1 MISQRL
7 NLEIRLLYLRLVN
20 NDIRSEVSKYNLP
33 YNKLTIKSGVKIV
46 DDRIVIKNKNNNDID
61 KTYNYL
67 RSRVFDYFPYPIEE
81 SNKYEIYPYIEDVY
95 EPREQKAMDM
105 VHLLSLLHSKTTFY
119 REVDIDK
126 NKKIYEDIVNDIDYL
141 NNYYNELISL
151 IEKDVYMSPSS
162 YLIARNINIIFS
174 SIYYVKD
181 NIDKWY
187 KLIEDNKNERVS
199 YIHNNINL
207 DHYLKSDKPYLISWN
222 KSRVDSPIYD
232 LLSFYKNHYLEFDF
246 DDLFH
251 YYESNYPLKDN
262 ERLLL
267 FIYMAI
273 PPKIVIDGSEYD
285 MCIKINKNMEY
296 LYKTSNL
303 IMNYQK

>member
-1 MISQRL
+1 M
-7 NLEIRLLYLRLVN
+7 N
-20 NDIRSEVSKYNLP
+20 NDLRGKISKYKLP
-33 YNKLTIKSGVKIV
+33 GEVFTIKSGARIIDNK
-46 DDRIVIKNKNNNDID
+46 IVIKNKVNDSID
-61 KTYNYL
+61 RTYDYL
-67 RSRVFDYFPYPIEE
+67 KSRAFDYFPSLLE
-81 SNKYEIYPYIEDVY
+81 SSDGYEVYPYIEDIY

-105 VHLLSLLHSKTTFY
+105 MHLLSLLHSKTTFY

-126 NKKIYEDIVNDIDYL
+126 NKEIYENIINNINYL
-141 NNYYNELISL
+141 NDYYNELISL
-151 IEKDVYMSPSS
+151 IEKEVYMSPSS

-174 SIYYVKD
+174 SIYYVRD

-187 KLIEDNKNERVS
+187 KKIENNKNERVS
-199 YIHNNINL
+199 YIHNNINF
-207 DHYLKSDKPYLISWN
+207 DHYVKRDKPYLISWN
-222 KSRVDSPIYD
+222 KSRIDNPIYD

-251 YYESNYPLKDN
+251 YYESNYPLKED

-267 FIYMAI
+267 FTYMAI
-273 PPKIVIDGSEYD
+273 PPVMDKSGSEYD
-285 MCIKINKNMEY
+285 MCIKINKTIDY

>member
-1 MISQRL
+1 MNN
-7 NLEIRLLYLRLVN
+7 NLREILT
-20 NDIRSEVSKYNLP
+20 KYNIPIKKITILS
-33 YNKLTIKSGVKIV
+33 NAKIIDDKLVVKERKKDDIERTYSYLKS
-46 DDRIVIKNKNNNDID
+46 
-61 KTYNYL
+61 
-67 RSRVFDYFPYPIEE
+67 RSFDYFPEPVALDK
-81 SNKYEIYPYIEDVY
+81 KYELYPYIKNSY
-95 EPREQKAMDM
+95 EPKEQKAMDLIY
-105 VHLLSLLHSKTTFY
+105 LLSLLHSKTTFY
-119 REVDIDK
+119 REVDIDH
-126 NKKIYEDIVNDIDYL
+126 NKEIYETTINNLDYL
-141 NNYYNELISL
+141 NNYYTNLITS
-151 IEKDVYMSPSS
+151 IEKEVYMSPSS
-162 YLIARNINIIFS
+162 YLIARNINIIFE
-174 SIYYVKD
+174 SIYYSR
-181 NIDKWY
+181 DKIEEWY
-187 KLIEDNKNERVS
+187 KQIEDSKNERVVN
-199 YIHNNINL
+199 IHNNITL
-207 DHYLKSDKPYLISWN
+207 DHYIKSEKPYLISWN
-222 KSRVDSPIYD
+222 KSRIDSPIYD

>member
-1 MISQRL
+1 M
-7 NLEIRLLYLRLVN
+7 N
-20 NDIRSEVSKYNLP
+20 NDLRGKISKYKLP
-33 YNKLTIKSGVKIV
+33 GEVFTIKSGARIIDNK
-46 DDRIVIKNKNNNDID
+46 IVIKNKVNDSID
-61 KTYNYL
+61 RTYDYL
-67 RSRVFDYFPYPIEE
+67 KSRAFDYFPSLLE
-81 SNKYEIYPYIEDVY
+81 SSDGYEVYPYIEDIY

-105 VHLLSLLHSKTTFY
+105 MHLLSLLHSKTTFY

-126 NKKIYEDIVNDIDYL
+126 NKEIYENIINNINYL
-141 NNYYNELISL
+141 NDYYNELIYL
-151 IEKDVYMSPSS
+151 IEKEVYMSPSS

-174 SIYYVKD
+174 SIYYVRD
-181 NIDKWY
+181 NIEKWY
-187 KLIEDNKNERVS
+187 KKIENNKNERVS

-207 DHYLKSDKPYLISWN
+207 DHYVKRDKPYLISWN
-222 KSRVDSPIYD
+222 KSRIDNPIYD

-251 YYESNYPLKDN
+251 YYESNYPLKED

-267 FIYMAI
+267 FTYMAI
-273 PPKIVIDGSEYD
+273 PPVMDKSGSEYD
-285 MCIKINKNMEY
+285 MCIKINKTIDY

>member
-1 MISQRL
+1 M
-7 NLEIRLLYLRLVN
+7 N
-20 NDIRSEVSKYNLP
+20 NDLRGKISKYKLP
-33 YNKLTIKSGVKIV
+33 GEVFTIKSGARIIDNK
-46 DDRIVIKNKNNNDID
+46 IVIKNKVNDSID
-61 KTYNYL
+61 RTYDYL
-67 RSRVFDYFPYPIEE
+67 KSRAFDYFPSLLE
-81 SNKYEIYPYIEDVY
+81 SSDGYEVYPYIEDIY

-105 VHLLSLLHSKTTFY
+105 MHLLSLLHSKTTFY

-126 NKKIYEDIVNDIDYL
+126 NKEIYENIINNINYL
-141 NNYYNELISL
+141 NDYYNELISL
-151 IEKDVYMSPSS
+151 IEKEVYMSPSS

-174 SIYYVKD
+174 SIYYVRD
-181 NIDKWY
+181 NIEKWY
-187 KLIEDNKNERVS
+187 KKIENNKNERVS

-207 DHYLKSDKPYLISWN
+207 DHYVKRDKPYLISWN
-222 KSRVDSPIYD
+222 KSRIDNPIYD

-251 YYESNYPLKDN
+251 YYESNYPLKED

-267 FIYMAI
+267 FTYMAI
-273 PPKIVIDGSEYD
+273 PPVMDKSSSEYD
-285 MCIKINKNMEY
+285 MCIKINKTIDY